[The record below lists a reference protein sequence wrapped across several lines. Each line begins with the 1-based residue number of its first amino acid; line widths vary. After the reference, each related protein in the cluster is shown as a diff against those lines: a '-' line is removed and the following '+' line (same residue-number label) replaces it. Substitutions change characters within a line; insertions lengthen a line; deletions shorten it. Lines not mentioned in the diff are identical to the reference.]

1 MTKLLNDNVDV
12 IISIGSYSACAG
24 FIRELRNEKSHIPV
38 ANVSFVGT
46 SSLINQLSKITSPS
60 NISYTSNLIN
70 SQVVPH
76 FTNSR
81 LHAVKKF
88 KKVYNDYASYPESY
102 SGDKNVKPEL
112 NFVAFEGFLDA
123 ALTCQLIKKANHANR
138 ESILAVI
145 EKNIPLNIGI
155 DQNIQFV
162 DPKTNATDNDVASKI
177 YYTTTKTT
185 VNSKGTAITEIV
197 PLTNWKKWK
206 K

>member
-1 MTKLLNDNVDV
+1 M
-12 IISIGSYSACAG
+12 
-24 FIRELRNEKSHIPV
+24 
-38 ANVSFVGT
+38 
-46 SSLINQLSKITSPS
+46 
-60 NISYTSNLIN
+60 
-70 SQVVPH
+70 
-76 FTNSR
+76 
-81 LHAVKKF
+81 
-88 KKVYNDYASYPESY
+88 
-102 SGDKNVKPEL
+102 
-112 NFVAFEGFLDA
+112 
-123 ALTCQLIKKANHANR
+123 
-138 ESILAVI
+138 AVI